1 MAADVYHGGDGDIFL
16 LTSSRRLTMA
26 CARIV
31 RGDRERLQRGQQKEW
46 AQQQMGER
54 QARWDQER

>member
-1 MAADVYHGGDGDIFL
+1 MFSWLLFSSYHAMLNDGVL
-16 LTSSRRLTMA
+16 
-26 CARIV
+26 IV

-54 QARWDQER
+54 QARRDQER